1 MNNNYIIKEKLKL
14 FLFLLYDF
22 KLKNIDE
29 KEESNIPENI
39 KEVLNDFNSSN
50 SLKTYFK
57 ERGEE
62 LQKGANN
69 LNLRIPLNKKE
80 NQMSKKSKN
89 ILCFNQSFI
98 INPNIFYLCD
108 NELMLFND
116 VICLKMFQ
124 FIKKIFI
131 EGFKFKNEENKKNAF
146 ILASSFKEKNIKKI
160 KKNLKRKLSMDN
172 LLLKLKNLK
181 IPEKIIL
188 NKNKINSSRMINNV
202 NEKKN
207 IELPYINNINVIKKE
222 TKRNQP
228 QKIPLLYR
236 KNYFKSY
243 SLNDFHKIKKE
254 KNNQSKENYDYTGIF
269 KLYNVL
275 RKQNLV

>member
-62 LQKGANN
+62 LHKGANN
-69 LNLRIPLNKKE
+69 LSIKIPINKKE
-80 NQMSKKSKN
+80 NQLSKKSKN
-89 ILCFNQSFI
+89 ILCFNQTFI
-98 INPNIFYLCD
+98 IKPNVFYLCD

-172 LLLKLKNLK
+172 LLLKLKNIQ
-181 IPEKIIL
+181 IPEKIFL
-188 NKNKINSSRMINNV
+188 NKSTLNSSRMINNV

-275 RKQNLV
+275 RNQNLI

>member
-62 LQKGANN
+62 LHKGANN
-69 LNLRIPLNKKE
+69 LSIKIPINKKE
-80 NQMSKKSKN
+80 NQLSKKSKN
-89 ILCFNQSFI
+89 ILCFNQTFI
-98 INPNIFYLCD
+98 IKPNVFYLCD

-172 LLLKLKNLK
+172 LLLKLKNIQ
-181 IPEKIIL
+181 IPEKIFL
-188 NKNKINSSRMINNV
+188 NKSTLNSSRMINNV

-222 TKRNQP
+222 IKKIQP
-228 QKIPLLYR
+228 KKNTLLYR
-236 KNYFKSY
+236 KNYFKNVL
-243 SLNDFHKIKKE
+243 LNDYEKIKKE
-254 KNNQSKENYDYTGIF
+254 KNRQSKENYDYTGIF

-275 RKQNLV
+275 RNQNLI

>member
-22 KLKNIDE
+22 KLKNNDE

-39 KEVLNDFNSSN
+39 KEVMNDFYSSN
-50 SLKTYFK
+50 SLKTFFK

-69 LNLRIPLNKKE
+69 IRIRIPLNKKE
-80 NQMSKKSKN
+80 NELSKKSKN

-98 INPNIFYLCD
+98 VKPNLFYLCH
-108 NELMLFND
+108 NELRLFND

-131 EGFKFKNEENKKNAF
+131 EGFKFKNQENKKNKF
-146 ILASSFKEKNIKKI
+146 ILASNFKENNK
-160 KKNLKRKLSMDN
+160 KKNKKTLKRKLSMDN

-188 NKNKINSSRMINNV
+188 NKNKLNSSRMINNV

>member
-131 EGFKFKNEENKKNAF
+131 EGFKFKTKENKKNAF

-172 LLLKLKNLK
+172 LLLKLKNFQ
-181 IPEKIIL
+181 IPEKTNL

-202 NEKKN
+202 NEIKN

>member
-14 FLFLLYDF
+14 FLFLLYDI
-22 KLKNIDE
+22 KLKNNDD
-29 KEESNIPENI
+29 KNESYLTESIN
-39 KEVLNDFNSSN
+39 EVMKDFNSSN

-62 LQKGANN
+62 LHKGANN
-69 LNLRIPLNKKE
+69 LSIKIPINKKE
-80 NQMSKKSKN
+80 NQLSKKSKN
-89 ILCFNQSFI
+89 ILCFNQTFI
-98 INPNIFYLCD
+98 IKPNVFYLCD

-124 FIKKIFI
+124 FIKEIFI
-131 EGFKFKNEENKKNAF
+131 EGFKYKNKQNENNKF
-146 ILASSFKEKNIKKI
+146 ILASNFKEKN
-160 KKNLKRKLSMDN
+160 KKNNKKQIKRKLSMDN

-188 NKNKINSSRMINNV
+188 NKNKLNSSRMINNV

-222 TKRNQP
+222 IKRNQS
-228 QKIPLLYR
+228 QKTPLLYK
-236 KNYFKSY
+236 KNYFKIF
-243 SLNDFHKIKKE
+243 SLNQNIKKE

-269 KLYNVL
+269 KLYNFL
-275 RKQNLV
+275 RNQNLV

>member
-14 FLFLLYDF
+14 FLFLLYDI
-22 KLKNIDE
+22 KLKNNDD
-29 KEESNIPENI
+29 KNESYLTESIN
-39 KEVLNDFNSSN
+39 EVMKDFNSSI

-62 LQKGANN
+62 LHKGANN
-69 LNLRIPLNKKE
+69 LSIKIPINKKE
-80 NQMSKKSKN
+80 NQLSKKSKN
-89 ILCFNQSFI
+89 ILCFNQTFI
-98 INPNIFYLCD
+98 IKPNVFYLCD

-124 FIKKIFI
+124 FIKEIFI
-131 EGFKFKNEENKKNAF
+131 EGFKYKNKQNENNKF
-146 ILASSFKEKNIKKI
+146 ILASNFKEKN
-160 KKNLKRKLSMDN
+160 KKNNKKQIKRKLSMDN
-172 LLLKLKNLK
+172 LLLKLKNIQ
-181 IPEKIIL
+181 IPEKIFL
-188 NKNKINSSRMINNV
+188 NKSTLNSSRMINNV

-222 TKRNQP
+222 IKRNQS
-228 QKIPLLYR
+228 QKTPLLYK
-236 KNYFKSY
+236 KNYFKIF
-243 SLNDFHKIKKE
+243 SLNQNIKKE

-275 RKQNLV
+275 RNQNLI

>member
-22 KLKNIDE
+22 KLKNNDE

-39 KEVLNDFNSSN
+39 KEVMNDFYSSN
-50 SLKTYFK
+50 SLKTFFK

-69 LNLRIPLNKKE
+69 IRIRIPLNKKE
-80 NQMSKKSKN
+80 NELSKKSKN

-98 INPNIFYLCD
+98 VKPNSFYLCH

-131 EGFKFKNEENKKNAF
+131 EGFKYKNQENKKNKF
-146 ILASSFKEKNIKKI
+146 ILASNFKENNK
-160 KKNLKRKLSMDN
+160 KKNKKTLKRKLSMDN
-172 LLLKLKNLK
+172 LLLKLQNLK

-188 NKNKINSSRMINNV
+188 NKNQLNSSRMINNV

-222 TKRNQP
+222 IKRNQS
-228 QKIPLLYR
+228 QKTPLFYK
-236 KNYFKSY
+236 KNYFKIF
-243 SLNDFHKIKKE
+243 SLNQNIKKE

-269 KLYNVL
+269 KLYNFL
-275 RKQNLV
+275 RNQNLV

>member
-22 KLKNIDE
+22 KLKNNDE

-39 KEVLNDFNSSN
+39 KEVMNDFYSSN
-50 SLKTYFK
+50 SLKTFFK

-69 LNLRIPLNKKE
+69 IRIRIPLNKKE
-80 NQMSKKSKN
+80 NELSKKSKN

-98 INPNIFYLCD
+98 VKPNLFYLCH

-131 EGFKFKNEENKKNAF
+131 EGFKYKNQENKKNKF
-146 ILASSFKEKNIKKI
+146 ILASNFKENNK
-160 KKNLKRKLSMDN
+160 KKNKKTLKRKLSMDN
-172 LLLKLKNLK
+172 LLLKLQNLK

-188 NKNKINSSRMINNV
+188 NKNQLNSSRMINNV

-222 TKRNQP
+222 IKRNQS
-228 QKIPLLYR
+228 QKTPLLYK
-236 KNYFKSY
+236 KNYFKIF
-243 SLNDFHKIKKE
+243 SLNQNIKKE

-269 KLYNVL
+269 KLYNFL
-275 RKQNLV
+275 RNQNLV

>member
-14 FLFLLYDF
+14 FLFLLYDI
-22 KLKNIDE
+22 KLKNNDD
-29 KEESNIPENI
+29 KNESYLTESIN
-39 KEVLNDFNSSN
+39 EVMKDFNSSN

-62 LQKGANN
+62 LHKGANN
-69 LNLRIPLNKKE
+69 LSIKIPINKKE
-80 NQMSKKSKN
+80 NQLSKKSKN
-89 ILCFNQSFI
+89 ILCFNQTFI
-98 INPNIFYLCD
+98 IKPNVFYLCD

-124 FIKKIFI
+124 FIKEIFI
-131 EGFKFKNEENKKNAF
+131 EGFKYKNKQNENNKF
-146 ILASSFKEKNIKKI
+146 ILASNFKEKN
-160 KKNLKRKLSMDN
+160 KKNNKKQIKRKLSMDN
-172 LLLKLKNLK
+172 LLLKLKNFQ
-181 IPEKIIL
+181 IPEKKNL

-243 SLNDFHKIKKE
+243 SLNDFQKIKKE

-275 RKQNLV
+275 RKQNLI

>member
-124 FIKKIFI
+124 FIKEIFI
-131 EGFKFKNEENKKNAF
+131 EGFKYKNKQNENNKF
-146 ILASSFKEKNIKKI
+146 ILASNFKEKN
-160 KKNLKRKLSMDN
+160 KKNNKKQIKRKLSMDN
-172 LLLKLKNLK
+172 LLFKLKNLK

-188 NKNKINSSRMINNV
+188 NKNKLNSSRMINNV

-222 TKRNQP
+222 IKRNQS
-228 QKIPLLYR
+228 QKTPLFYK
-236 KNYFKSY
+236 KNYFKIF
-243 SLNDFHKIKKE
+243 SLNQNIKKE

-269 KLYNVL
+269 KLYNFL
-275 RKQNLV
+275 RNQNLV